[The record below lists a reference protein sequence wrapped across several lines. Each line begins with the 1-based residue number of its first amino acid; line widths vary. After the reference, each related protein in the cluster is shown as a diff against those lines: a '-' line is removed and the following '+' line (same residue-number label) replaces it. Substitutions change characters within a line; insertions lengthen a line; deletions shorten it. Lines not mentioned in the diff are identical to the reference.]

1 VWPPWSRVDDG
12 IELTG
17 ERLAVLVHHRLE
29 AEAAIALAAEAGLE
43 VELVLPVGLV
53 GPAFAAALEAGLGR
67 SIVAYCD
74 DRPGLALESLRV
86 GLKRLV
92 LETGLE
98 ASTAAETAAETAA
111 AERLADIARQQG
123 AALATALPAPL
134 YRLAADGR
142 RLLPATLGATGG
154 LVP

>member
-1 VWPPWSRVDDG
+1 LRPSRRADG
-12 IELTG
+12 ADELTI
-17 ERLAVLVHHRLE
+17 ERLAVLVHHRQE
-29 AEAAIALAAEAGLE
+29 AEAAIGLADAAGLE
-43 VELVLPVGLV
+43 VELVLPVGLL
-53 GPAFAAALEAGLGR
+53 GPAFAAALEELLGR
-67 SIVAYCD
+67 SIVAHCD

-92 LETGLE
+92 LE
-98 ASTAAETAAETAA
+98 ASTAAETAA

-123 AALATALPAPL
+123 ATLATALPAPL

-142 RLLPATLGATGG
+142 RLLPAALGATGG

>member
-1 VWPPWSRVDDG
+1 MWRPWRRADG
-12 IELTG
+12 ADELKV

-29 AEAAIALAAEAGLE
+29 AETAIALAAEAGLE
-43 VELVLPVGLV
+43 VELVLPVGLL
-53 GPAFAAALEAGLGR
+53 GPAFAAALEECLGR
-67 SIVAYCD
+67 AIVAYCD

-86 GLKRLV
+86 GLRRLV

-98 ASTAAETAAETAA
+98 ASTAAEMTA

-123 AALATALPAPL
+123 ATLATALPAPL
-134 YRLAADGR
+134 YRLTADGR
-142 RLLPATLGATGG
+142 RLLPAALGATGG